1 MGPRRPAVLRGGELP
16 GGGRGGWTNARLRE
30 LCGGVPVRV
39 EERGRLG
46 GGFGRGR
53 YRRMRFGAFLDA
65 LEGGDQGLYLTT
77 QDVPDP
83 PHEPLEEAGA
93 PAAPFLGGALMARLM
108 EDAPLRPP
116 LLSRLVP
123 ALLNV
128 WMGHSEAGAS
138 SGLHHDFHD
147 NLYVL
152 LRGRKRFR
160 LWPPKAWPALR
171 PAGRVRTLHR
181 SGLFEYEG
189 GGGPR
194 RPDGAPLGA
203 LGEEKHPFL
212 MDLSPACCR
221 LCAQRLE
228 QRARNLRRRNAE
240 AEFNAAQDEARGAGG
255 CDEADREVDSGP
267 GDRLKAAEQELD
279 AAMEA
284 ELDFMCHEDGSEE
297 DDGVEGFDD
306 YEEDEEDEG
315 EEDGGGGKDEGGGDD
330 GGGTPLHFSTLPS
343 VGDAVKG
350 AGAPLEVDLRA
361 GEMLFLPCGWF
372 HEVTSLSAGP
382 EGHLAFNYWFWP
394 PDGSSAE
401 RPYISPFWEADFR
414 SRRESGRLFHDA

>member
-1 MGPRRPAVLRGGELP
+1 MH
-16 GGGRGGWTNARLRE
+16 
-30 LCGGVPVRV
+30 
-39 EERGRLG
+39 
-46 GGFGRGR
+46 
-53 YRRMRFGAFLDA
+53 FGAFLDA
-65 LEGGDQGLYLTT
+65 LESGEQGLYLTT

-83 PHEPLEEAGA
+83 PQPQGEESAT
-93 PAAPFLGGALMARLM
+93 AAPFLGGALAARLV
-108 EDAPLRPP
+108 EDASLRPP
-116 LLSRLVP
+116 LLSGLVP

-128 WMGHSEAGAS
+128 WMGHSKAGTS

-152 LRGRKRFR
+152 MRGRKRFR

-171 PAGRVRTLHR
+171 PAGRVRTLHS

-203 LGEEKHPFL
+203 FGEQKYGLAE
-212 MDLSPACCR
+212 LSPTCCR
-221 LCAQRLE
+221 LCAERLE
-228 QRARNLRRRNAE
+228 RRERSLRRRVAE
-240 AEFNAAQDEARGAGG
+240 TEFNAAQS
-255 CDEADREVDSGP
+255 EADDADGRQPDGGE
-267 GDRLKAAEQELD
+267 RLKAAEQELD

-284 ELDFMCHEDGSEE
+284 ELDLLCHGNGDDE
-297 DDGVEGFDD
+297 DDDEIGSDDYKDEDD
-306 YEEDEEDEG
+306 YEDEDEDGDEDGDEDEDG
-315 EEDGGGGKDEGGGDD
+315 DGDEDEDEDEDGVGGNDAGE
-330 GGGTPLHFSTLPS
+330 PLLHHFSTLSS

-350 AGAPLEVDLRA
+350 AGPPLEVELQA

-401 RPYISPFWEADFR
+401 RPYTSPFWETDFR
-414 SRRESGRLFHDA
+414 ARRAGGRLFHAA

>member
-1 MGPRRPAVLRGGELP
+1 MH
-16 GGGRGGWTNARLRE
+16 
-30 LCGGVPVRV
+30 
-39 EERGRLG
+39 
-46 GGFGRGR
+46 
-53 YRRMRFGAFLDA
+53 FGAFLDA
-65 LEGGDQGLYLTT
+65 LESGEQGLYLTT

-83 PHEPLEEAGA
+83 PHEPLGKENA
-93 PAAPFLGGALMARLM
+93 PAAPFLGGALVARLV
-108 EDAPLRPP
+108 EDASLRPP
-116 LLSRLVP
+116 LLSGLVP

-128 WMGHSEAGAS
+128 WMGHSKAGTS

-152 LRGRKRFR
+152 LRGRKRFL

-203 LGEEKHPFL
+203 FGEQKYRLAE
-212 MDLSPACCR
+212 LSPTCCR
-221 LCAQRLE
+221 LCAERLE
-228 QRARNLRRRNAE
+228 RRERNLRRRAAE
-240 AEFNAAQDEARGAGG
+240 TEFNAAQSEADDSGG
-255 CDEADREVDSGP
+255 CQPDGGE
-267 GDRLKAAEQELD
+267 RLEAAEQELE

-284 ELDFMCHEDGSEE
+284 ELDLLCRGNGDDEDEDEAGS
-297 DDGVEGFDD
+297 DD
-306 YEEDEEDEG
+306 YKDEDENEDEDEDEDE
-315 EEDGGGGKDEGGGDD
+315 EEDGGGGNNDSE
-330 GGGTPLHFSTLPS
+330 PLLHHFSTLPS
-343 VGDAVKG
+343 AGDAVKG
-350 AGAPLEVDLRA
+350 AGPPLEVELRA

-401 RPYISPFWEADFR
+401 RPYISPFWEADFG
-414 SRRESGRLFHDA
+414 SRRASGRLFHTGEPGPPGALAAEVLPQIRHQSI